1 MHWFKEE
8 HFPYTAQPFTLEVDY
23 LILHTIT
30 LTRLDTLAS

>member
-1 MHWFKEE
+1 MLGF
-8 HFPYTAQPFTLEVDY
+8 YAQPFTLEVGY